1 MNKTLKKLNKEYENL
16 SASQDLQE
24 RIDHIMKNEKRKQP
38 LIKISA
44 IAASALLAST
54 IALNASPT
62 LAYAMTDIPGIQ
74 TVVNILT
81 FGRYDMH
88 DNGYE
93 ADIVTPQIEGLS
105 DKALQDQIN
114 ADLKEKSATLIAEF
128 ENDVK
133 ALKEEF
139 GDETVHMGIESN
151 YIVKTDT
158 DDYLAVDVYVVNT
171 VGSSST
177 VHSFYTIDKHA
188 KQLLTLPG
196 LFKEGADYITPI
208 SKYITSEMERMNA
221 EENGLFWIDGQ
232 DDYEGGFKEIEPDQ
246 DFYINA
252 DGDLVVSFDKY
263 IVAAGAQGCPEF
275 VIPQNIIADI
285 LK

>member
-81 FGRYDMH
+81 FGRYDVH

-114 ADLKEKSATLIAEF
+114 AD
-128 ENDVK
+128 
-133 ALKEEF
+133 
-139 GDETVHMGIESN
+139 
-151 YIVKTDT
+151 
-158 DDYLAVDVYVVNT
+158 
-171 VGSSST
+171 
-177 VHSFYTIDKHA
+177 
-188 KQLLTLPG
+188 
-196 LFKEGADYITPI
+196 
-208 SKYITSEMERMNA
+208 
-221 EENGLFWIDGQ
+221 
-232 DDYEGGFKEIEPDQ
+232 
-246 DFYINA
+246 
-252 DGDLVVSFDKY
+252 
-263 IVAAGAQGCPEF
+263 
-275 VIPQNIIADI
+275 
-285 LK
+285 